1 MHRIKFYE
9 GEYYLLSN
17 FSAHEVS
24 FEGETYKTAEH
35 AYQVAKFRD
44 TVMRD
49 KIRNAPSAYLARE
62 WAQVKEGR
70 TEGFEERKVAIM
82 NAIMKAK
89 AEQHADVREK
99 LVATG
104 DTILEKNHPLDAY
117 WGTGADG
124 AGENVMGKLW
134 MEIRE
139 EMRD

>member
-1 MHRIKFYE
+1 
-9 GEYYLLSN
+9 
-17 FSAHEVS
+17 
-24 FEGETYKTAEH
+24 
-35 AYQVAKFRD
+35 
-44 TVMRD
+44 MRD

-82 NAIMKAK
+82 KAIMKAK

-99 LVATG
+99 LRTTG

-124 AGENVMGKLW
+124 SGENVMGKLW